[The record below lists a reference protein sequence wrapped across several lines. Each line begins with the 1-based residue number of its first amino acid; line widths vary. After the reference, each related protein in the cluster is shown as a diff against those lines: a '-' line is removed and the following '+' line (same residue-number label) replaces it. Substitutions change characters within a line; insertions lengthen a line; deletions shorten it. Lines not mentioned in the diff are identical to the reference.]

1 MTRGD
6 LSSTCSRKPLP
17 AEAIREVDKSRLAFA
32 IARCHIA
39 PMNSRWRYARIWLL
53 GAVAAPIVLAVAAR
67 AEPAMWVIRDKDSTI
82 YLIGTLHLLRHET
95 EWNSAKVKKTVT
107 ESSELWLEV
116 ADMDDQASVAPLI
129 AQYGIDREK
138 TLSSKL
144 NATQKEKL
152 AKVAATYSVP
162 LSSLEPM
169 KPWMAALMF
178 AVLPL
183 QKAGYDP
190 NAGID
195 RLLKAQ
201 AEKEGDK
208 IYGFETAEEQVR
220 FFAELPEPEQIAFLD
235 ETLGDAE
242 KGMAQLE
249 KLAKAWI
256 DGDNETIG
264 NILVNEFKKEAPVVY
279 EKFLVQ
285 RNIAWSE
292 KIAEILKRSGV
303 QQIAV
308 GAAHL
313 AGPDSLQVQL
323 AKRGIKVERY

>member
-1 MTRGD
+1 MIKIM
-6 LSSTCSRKPLP
+6 SKRKFS
-17 AEAIREVDKSRLAFA
+17 V
-32 IARCHIA
+32 
-39 PMNSRWRYARIWLL
+39 
-53 GAVAAPIVLAVAAR
+53 VLATLVLTISVK

-82 YLIGTLHLLRHET
+82 YLVGTLHLLRHET
-95 EWNSAKVKKTVT
+95 EWNAARVKKTVT

-116 ADMDDQASVAPLI
+116 ANIDDQASILPI
-129 AQYGIDREK
+129 MAQYGIDREK

-144 NATQKEKL
+144 NAAQKEKL
-152 AKVAATYSVP
+152 AKVAATYGVP
-162 LSSLEPM
+162 MASLEAM
-169 KPWMAALMF
+169 QPWMAALMF
-178 AVLPL
+178 AVIPM

-190 NAGID
+190 NAGVD

-208 IYGFETAEEQVR
+208 IHGFETAEEQVR
-220 FFAELPEPEQIAFLD
+220 FFAELPESDQIAFL
-235 ETLGDAE
+235 EEMLGDAE

-249 KLAKAWI
+249 KLARAWI

-264 NILVNEFKKEAPVVY
+264 HILVNEFKKEAPAVY

-292 KIAEILKRSGV
+292 KIDGILKGSGV

-323 AKRGIKVERY
+323 AKRGIKAERY